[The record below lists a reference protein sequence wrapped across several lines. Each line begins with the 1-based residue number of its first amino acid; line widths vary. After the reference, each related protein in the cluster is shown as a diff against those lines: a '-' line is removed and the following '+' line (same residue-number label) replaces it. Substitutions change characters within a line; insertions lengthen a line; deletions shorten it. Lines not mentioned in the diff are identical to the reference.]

1 MKELCADKQSDLL
14 LYGPGLRDRAQVA
27 GGHHEAAEQRPVI
40 LVLKVSTDRQKCR
53 IRMRK
58 QTKDTVNDENK
69 QVKRKRVCT
78 EGPYIFSWPV
88 AISNSVNEFS

>member
-1 MKELCADKQSDLL
+1 MKELCADKQCDLL

-40 LVLKVSTDRQKCR
+40 LVLNVSTDMQICR

-58 QTKDTVNDENK
+58 QAKDV
-69 QVKRKRVCT
+69 VK
-78 EGPYIFSWPV
+78 EG
-88 AISNSVNEFS
+88 